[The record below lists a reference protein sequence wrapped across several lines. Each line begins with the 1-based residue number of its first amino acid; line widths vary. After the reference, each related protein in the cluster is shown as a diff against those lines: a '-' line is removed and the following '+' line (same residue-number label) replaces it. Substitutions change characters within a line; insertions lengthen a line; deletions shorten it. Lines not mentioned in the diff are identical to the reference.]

1 MRNKGLLRTLSAL
14 CLTLVLASGFTVPVF
29 AQGAAPPPAEDTTND
44 SNVVVEEPEKAPPLT
59 PDGNAALVDDF
70 GGNKQLITVTTKAGN
85 YFYILIDRANEDK
98 KTAVHFLNQVDEAD
112 LMALME
118 DGNAKEE
125 PPAVCSCTKKC
136 EAGAVNTAC
145 PVCVTD
151 KSKCTG
157 KAPESPAET
166 PEPEKRSLPD

>member
-1 MRNKGLLRTLSAL
+1 MRNKRLLRTLSAL
-14 CLTLVLASGFTVPVF
+14 CLTLVLASGFTVPAF

-44 SNVVVEEPEKAPPLT
+44 SNVVVEETEKAPPLT
-59 PDGNAALVDDF
+59 PEGNAALVDDF

-118 DGNAKEE
+118 DGKPKEQ
-125 PPAVCSCTKKC
+125 PHTAGGSSLAFPSSVSAIKSASSTWLKKWTAVFLSSL
-136 EAGAVNTAC
+136 A
-145 PVCVTD
+145 
-151 KSKCTG
+151 
-157 KAPESPAET
+157 
-166 PEPEKRSLPD
+166 RSMRI